1 MIYDMVYESKI
12 TFGNEV
18 CRLNEALK
26 ELDEVLNR
34 LCNKLMGIP
43 NGAAIVFA
51 EIGLG
56 SEQERQVH
64 RTDCKEL
71 VPDYESVHRISSKTM
86 L

>member
-56 SEQERQVH
+56 SE
-64 RTDCKEL
+64 
-71 VPDYESVHRISSKTM
+71 
-86 L
+86 

>member
-1 MIYDMVYESKI
+1 MYVNSPQHKGYSCWMIYNMVCESKI

-34 LCNKLMGIP
+34 FCNKLMGIP
-43 NGAAIVFA
+43 NGAAIVFP

-56 SEQERQVH
+56 RE
-64 RTDCKEL
+64 
-71 VPDYESVHRISSKTM
+71 
-86 L
+86 